1 MLFRSVKESVSNP
14 ARITQKNKALI
25 NKCFIFGPYLIKDSL
40 MPKEDKLCIQL
51 KKLFLCI
58 KQSICQGY
66 STDFYCQ
73 YLAALIIL
81 SGISVLSIL

>member
-1 MLFRSVKESVSNP
+1 
-14 ARITQKNKALI
+14 
-25 NKCFIFGPYLIKDSL
+25 